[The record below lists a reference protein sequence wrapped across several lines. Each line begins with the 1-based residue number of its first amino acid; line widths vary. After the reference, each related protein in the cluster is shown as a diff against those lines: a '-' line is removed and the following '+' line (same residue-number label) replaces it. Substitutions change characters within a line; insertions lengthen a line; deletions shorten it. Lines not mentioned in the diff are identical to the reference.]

1 MSYTQRVIDELR
13 ERYADQPEFLQAAI
27 EVLETIEPAVEA
39 HPEFEEASLLDRL
52 VEPERVIMFRVPW
65 VDDAGKV
72 QVNRGYRVEFN
83 SAIGPYKG
91 GLRFNPTVTVGMLKF
106 LGFEQIFKNALTTLP
121 MGGGKGGK
129 QASSDVAERFAR
141 LAELPTRDLDA
152 IDETLILAQQEVL
165 RLGEQLGGVAGTTI
179 SGVLLPTRVGDDAIC
194 SDERCYIVN
203 VGDSRTYH
211 MRADGNGAW
220 LADSLTCITRD
231 HSERQNAIDSGQM
244 LPDEASRCI
253 PRNIITQCVGA
264 PAGIQPDWYA
274 ARADGRFIICSDGLH
289 AQIGREQ
296 LAEIAAAYADPQMA
310 ADMLVRAALNAGGR
324 DNITVI
330 VVDMRS
336 DMPCDEDWN
345 VSKIGD
351 DEDIDDALD
360 GTLQTLRVIQ

>member
-1 MSYTQRVIDELR
+1 MNVKH
-13 ERYADQPEFLQAAI
+13 I
-27 EVLETIEPAVEA
+27 EVGL
-39 HPEFEEASLLDRL
+39 
-52 VEPERVIMFRVPW
+52 
-65 VDDAGKV
+65 
-72 QVNRGYRVEFN
+72 N
-83 SAIGPYKG
+83 SNI
-91 GLRFNPTVTVGMLKF
+91 GLRRKDNQDSACASHGVYVVCDG
-106 LGFEQIFKNALTTLP
+106 

-264 PAGIQPDWYA
+264 PAGISLTGTPRVRTDGSSSVPMGCMRRSAVSSLPRSRRRTPTRRWPRTCWYA
-274 ARADGRFIICSDGLH
+274 PR
-289 AQIGREQ
+289 
-296 LAEIAAAYADPQMA
+296 
-310 ADMLVRAALNAGGR
+310 
-324 DNITVI
+324 
-330 VVDMRS
+330 
-336 DMPCDEDWN
+336 
-345 VSKIGD
+345 
-351 DEDIDDALD
+351 
-360 GTLQTLRVIQ
+360 

>member
-1 MSYTQRVIDELR
+1 MNVKH
-13 ERYADQPEFLQAAI
+13 I
-27 EVLETIEPAVEA
+27 EVGL
-39 HPEFEEASLLDRL
+39 
-52 VEPERVIMFRVPW
+52 
-65 VDDAGKV
+65 
-72 QVNRGYRVEFN
+72 N
-83 SAIGPYKG
+83 SNI
-91 GLRFNPTVTVGMLKF
+91 GLRRKDNQDSACAGNGVYVVCDG
-106 LGFEQIFKNALTTLP
+106 

-152 IDETLILAQQEVL
+152 IEETLILAQQEVL

-274 ARADGRFIICSDGLH
+274 AHADGRFIICSDGLH

-296 LAEIAAAYADPQMA
+296 LAEIAATHADPQMA
-310 ADMLVRAALNAGGR
+310 ADMLVHAALNAAAATTSPSSWWICVPICRATRIGTSAR
-324 DNITVI
+324 SAMTRISTMCWTVRYKRYESFNKM
-330 VVDMRS
+330 VTDHETRRS
-336 DMPCDEDWN
+336 
-345 VSKIGD
+345 
-351 DEDIDDALD
+351 
-360 GTLQTLRVIQ
+360 

>member
-1 MSYTQRVIDELR
+1 MNVKH
-13 ERYADQPEFLQAAI
+13 I
-27 EVLETIEPAVEA
+27 EVGL
-39 HPEFEEASLLDRL
+39 
-52 VEPERVIMFRVPW
+52 
-65 VDDAGKV
+65 
-72 QVNRGYRVEFN
+72 N
-83 SAIGPYKG
+83 SNI
-91 GLRFNPTVTVGMLKF
+91 GLRRKDNQDSACAGNGVYVVCDG
-106 LGFEQIFKNALTTLP
+106 

-296 LAEIAAAYADPQMA
+296 LAEIAAAYADQVTI
-310 ADMLVRAALNAGGR
+310 LAGGR
-324 DNITVI
+324 
-330 VVDMRS
+330 VVGDGVPGEILTPELLSAVYEHPVEVLEHPALVGGVQPAGRPEPLHHS
-336 DMPCDEDWN
+336 IPPSHGESLAGRL
-345 VSKIGD
+345 VSTRFS
-351 DEDIDDALD
+351 AN
-360 GTLQTLRVIQ
+360 LRKRRLRKRR

>member
-1 MSYTQRVIDELR
+1 MNVKH
-13 ERYADQPEFLQAAI
+13 I
-27 EVLETIEPAVEA
+27 EVGL
-39 HPEFEEASLLDRL
+39 
-52 VEPERVIMFRVPW
+52 
-65 VDDAGKV
+65 
-72 QVNRGYRVEFN
+72 N
-83 SAIGPYKG
+83 SNI
-91 GLRFNPTVTVGMLKF
+91 GLRRKDNQDSACAGNGVYVVCDG
-106 LGFEQIFKNALTTLP
+106 

-253 PRNIITQCVGA
+253 PRNIITQCVA
-264 PAGIQPDWYA
+264 RLPASSLTGTPRVRTDGSSSVPMGCMRRSAVSSLPRSRRRTPTRRWPRTCWYA
-274 ARADGRFIICSDGLH
+274 PR
-289 AQIGREQ
+289 
-296 LAEIAAAYADPQMA
+296 
-310 ADMLVRAALNAGGR
+310 
-324 DNITVI
+324 
-330 VVDMRS
+330 
-336 DMPCDEDWN
+336 
-345 VSKIGD
+345 
-351 DEDIDDALD
+351 
-360 GTLQTLRVIQ
+360 

>member
-1 MSYTQRVIDELR
+1 MNVKH
-13 ERYADQPEFLQAAI
+13 I
-27 EVLETIEPAVEA
+27 EVGL
-39 HPEFEEASLLDRL
+39 
-52 VEPERVIMFRVPW
+52 
-65 VDDAGKV
+65 
-72 QVNRGYRVEFN
+72 N
-83 SAIGPYKG
+83 SNI
-91 GLRFNPTVTVGMLKF
+91 GLRRKDNQDSACAGNGVYVVCDG
-106 LGFEQIFKNALTTLP
+106 

-264 PAGIQPDWYA
+264 PAGIQPDCTPRVRTDCSSSVPMGCMHRSAVSSLPRSRRRTPTRRWPRTCWY
-274 ARADGRFIICSDGLH
+274 
-289 AQIGREQ
+289 
-296 LAEIAAAYADPQMA
+296 
-310 ADMLVRAALNAGGR
+310 
-324 DNITVI
+324 
-330 VVDMRS
+330 
-336 DMPCDEDWN
+336 MP
-345 VSKIGD
+345 
-351 DEDIDDALD
+351 
-360 GTLQTLRVIQ
+360 R

>member
-1 MSYTQRVIDELR
+1 MNVKH
-13 ERYADQPEFLQAAI
+13 I
-27 EVLETIEPAVEA
+27 EVGL
-39 HPEFEEASLLDRL
+39 
-52 VEPERVIMFRVPW
+52 
-65 VDDAGKV
+65 
-72 QVNRGYRVEFN
+72 N
-83 SAIGPYKG
+83 SNI
-91 GLRFNPTVTVGMLKF
+91 GLRRKDNQDSACAGNGVYVVCDG
-106 LGFEQIFKNALTTLP
+106 

-296 LAEIAAAYADPQMA
+296 LAEIAAACGISRYRTRFGLWLEKTGRAPGFAGNVHTRLGQLCEPHIRQLYANARHDSIEIPPASCAPRLPA
-310 ADMLVRAALNAGGR
+310 ASYR
-324 DNITVI
+324 
-330 VVDMRS
+330 
-336 DMPCDEDWN
+336 
-345 VSKIGD
+345 
-351 DEDIDDALD
+351 
-360 GTLQTLRVIQ
+360 

>member
-1 MSYTQRVIDELR
+1 MNVKH
-13 ERYADQPEFLQAAI
+13 I
-27 EVLETIEPAVEA
+27 EVGL
-39 HPEFEEASLLDRL
+39 
-52 VEPERVIMFRVPW
+52 
-65 VDDAGKV
+65 
-72 QVNRGYRVEFN
+72 N
-83 SAIGPYKG
+83 SNI
-91 GLRFNPTVTVGMLKF
+91 GLRRKDNQDSACAGNGVYVVCDG
-106 LGFEQIFKNALTTLP
+106 

-264 PAGIQPDWYA
+264 PAGISLTGTPRVRTDGSSSVPMGCMRRSAVSSLPRSRRRTPTRRWPRTCWY
-274 ARADGRFIICSDGLH
+274 
-289 AQIGREQ
+289 
-296 LAEIAAAYADPQMA
+296 
-310 ADMLVRAALNAGGR
+310 
-324 DNITVI
+324 
-330 VVDMRS
+330 
-336 DMPCDEDWN
+336 MP
-345 VSKIGD
+345 
-351 DEDIDDALD
+351 
-360 GTLQTLRVIQ
+360 R

>member
-1 MSYTQRVIDELR
+1 MNVKH
-13 ERYADQPEFLQAAI
+13 I
-27 EVLETIEPAVEA
+27 EVGL
-39 HPEFEEASLLDRL
+39 
-52 VEPERVIMFRVPW
+52 
-65 VDDAGKV
+65 
-72 QVNRGYRVEFN
+72 N
-83 SAIGPYKG
+83 SNI
-91 GLRFNPTVTVGMLKF
+91 GLRRKDNQDSACAGNGVYVVCDG
-106 LGFEQIFKNALTTLP
+106 

-253 PRNIITQCVGA
+253 PRNIITQSSLTGTPRVRTDGSSSVPMGCMRRSAVSSL
-264 PAGIQPDWYA
+264 PRSRRRTPTRRWPRTCWYA
-274 ARADGRFIICSDGLH
+274 PR
-289 AQIGREQ
+289 
-296 LAEIAAAYADPQMA
+296 
-310 ADMLVRAALNAGGR
+310 
-324 DNITVI
+324 
-330 VVDMRS
+330 
-336 DMPCDEDWN
+336 
-345 VSKIGD
+345 
-351 DEDIDDALD
+351 
-360 GTLQTLRVIQ
+360 

>member
-1 MSYTQRVIDELR
+1 MNVKH
-13 ERYADQPEFLQAAI
+13 I
-27 EVLETIEPAVEA
+27 EVGL
-39 HPEFEEASLLDRL
+39 
-52 VEPERVIMFRVPW
+52 
-65 VDDAGKV
+65 
-72 QVNRGYRVEFN
+72 N
-83 SAIGPYKG
+83 SNI
-91 GLRFNPTVTVGMLKF
+91 GLRRKDNQDSACASHGVYVVCDG
-106 LGFEQIFKNALTTLP
+106 

-253 PRNIITQCVGA
+253 LPASSLTGTPRVRTDGSSSVPMGCMRRSAVSSL
-264 PAGIQPDWYA
+264 PRSRRRTPTRRWPRTCWYA
-274 ARADGRFIICSDGLH
+274 PR
-289 AQIGREQ
+289 
-296 LAEIAAAYADPQMA
+296 
-310 ADMLVRAALNAGGR
+310 
-324 DNITVI
+324 
-330 VVDMRS
+330 
-336 DMPCDEDWN
+336 
-345 VSKIGD
+345 
-351 DEDIDDALD
+351 
-360 GTLQTLRVIQ
+360 